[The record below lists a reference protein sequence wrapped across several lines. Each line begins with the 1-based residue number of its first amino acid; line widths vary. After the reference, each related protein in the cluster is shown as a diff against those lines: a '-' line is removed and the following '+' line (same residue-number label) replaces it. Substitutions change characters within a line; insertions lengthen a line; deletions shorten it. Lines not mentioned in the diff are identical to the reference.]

1 MAIRLPN
8 QHPLDTNKRV
18 AVGVSI
24 PFNGGA
30 TNTGTPLYTGS
41 GFNPS
46 LTTGTSVFTST
57 YTTIDQVKSNMI
69 NFLLTNKGERILNPG
84 FGSNLQNQLFENITD
99 EYLKGLE
106 IKISN
111 DLSANFPAVRI
122 NGVSL
127 TPIYDENVIQLS
139 INYSYLGNT
148 PENLQITL

>member
-1 MAIRLPN
+1 MAIRIAN
-8 QHPLDTNKRV
+8 QNPLDLNQRV

-46 LTTGTSVFTST
+46 LTTGTSVFNSR

-69 NFLLTNKGERILNPG
+69 NFLLTNKGERMLNPS
-84 FGSNLQNQLFENITD
+84 FGSNLQSQLFENITD
-99 EYLKGLE
+99 SSLKGLE
-106 IKISN
+106 IKITN
-111 DLSANFPAVRI
+111 DLSTNFPTVKI

-127 TPIYDENVIQLS
+127 TPIYEENAIQLS

>member
-1 MAIRLPN
+1 MAIRIAN
-8 QHPLDTNKRV
+8 QNPLDLNQRV

-30 TNTGTPLYTGS
+30 TGTGAPLYTSS

-46 LTTGTSVFTST
+46 LTTGAPVFTST

-69 NFLLTNKGERILNPG
+69 NFLLTNKGERVFNPG

-106 IKISN
+106 IKLSN
-111 DLSANFPAVRI
+111 DLSANFPEVKI
-122 NGVSL
+122 NGISL
-127 TPIYDENVIQLS
+127 IPIYDENVIQLS